1 MAEAPDGAAPGLL
14 TRAQV
19 LALSGCSEAE
29 LARCEEFGIVSADAG
44 GFRGLELLK
53 LQLLRQVS
61 AHAGGFD
68 HLLRRYQEGGYSLN
82 WIRLC
87 LPQTMDVTGV
97 TVGQALEE
105 VGVPLEEVAQV
116 ARADEIEMFRQYAV
130 IRTLPVPLETRVHVV
145 RIAAEGARRTAE
157 AQSEAFR
164 RFIVEPMLET
174 HKADLPRANNLLAEI
189 SAAAHPT
196 MTAINSWIYQRQME
210 HEIIKTITERMEEAA
225 SGGQMAQRARDP
237 VVMFCDL
244 SGFTFVSAEAG
255 DDEAAHLAG
264 RFSDSIVDLTR
275 VHRGRVIKMLGDG
288 AMLFFDDGEN
298 AVRAALEL
306 TRSLPAAGLPPARVG
321 VNRGPV
327 VAQSGDFYGTTINV
341 AARIN
346 DYARPHEVLV
356 SDTVLPDGAEGIN
369 LEEIG
374 PVTLKGVPRPVRL
387 YRARDWG

>member
-116 ARADEIEMFRQYAV
+116 ARA
-130 IRTLPVPLETRVHVV
+130 
-145 RIAAEGARRTAE
+145 
-157 AQSEAFR
+157 
-164 RFIVEPMLET
+164 
-174 HKADLPRANNLLAEI
+174 
-189 SAAAHPT
+189 
-196 MTAINSWIYQRQME
+196 
-210 HEIIKTITERMEEAA
+210 
-225 SGGQMAQRARDP
+225 
-237 VVMFCDL
+237 
-244 SGFTFVSAEAG
+244 
-255 DDEAAHLAG
+255 
-264 RFSDSIVDLTR
+264 
-275 VHRGRVIKMLGDG
+275 
-288 AMLFFDDGEN
+288 
-298 AVRAALEL
+298 
-306 TRSLPAAGLPPARVG
+306 AGL
-321 VNRGPV
+321 
-327 VAQSGDFYGTTINV
+327 
-341 AARIN
+341 
-346 DYARPHEVLV
+346 
-356 SDTVLPDGAEGIN
+356 
-369 LEEIG
+369 
-374 PVTLKGVPRPVRL
+374 
-387 YRARDWG
+387 